1 MGRSLTVLAV
11 DDDPLVLMNTVL
23 MLEDLGHTVLEAAS
37 AEEALAQLRT
47 AGHVDLVVTDHAI
60 PRMTGAE
67 LAQSLQKTHPDL
79 PVVIATGYSA
89 LPNGQIA
96 GHARLSK
103 PFSQVQLDDVI
114 RRLI

>member
-1 MGRSLTVLAV
+1 
-11 DDDPLVLMNTVL
+11 
-23 MLEDLGHTVLEAAS
+23 
-37 AEEALAQLRT
+37 
-47 AGHVDLVVTDHAI
+47 
-60 PRMTGAE
+60 MTGAE